1 MQKDII
7 LGINNTSSRVI
18 IEFRIDS
25 TADEYDLLFDKYEV
39 IKFYFG
45 GRWRHTFIYWTWLL
59 IDKIMNDWQD
69 NESVKD

>member
-45 GRWRHTFIYWTWLL
+45 GR
-59 IDKIMNDWQD
+59 
-69 NESVKD
+69 